1 MFLRRVKHAKSGLGR
16 NNGFFAKCIEE
27 PTGCEDSEYCQWFLC
42 STLLIFLLSG
52 LLSNEC

>member
-1 MFLRRVKHAKSGLGR
+1 MPRVVWVGTMA
-16 NNGFFAKCIEE
+16 FFVKCIEE

-42 STLLIFLLSG
+42 STILIFFLLSG